1 MVMVHQVMLIL
12 SYKKM
17 APRTPHI
24 VIVNQTL
31 HIVQDLKTMRK
42 RDMQE
47 VELYHEDS
55 CGHRSFTQPKG
66 AKNGKILTSTSQETC
81 RANPKGVIG
90 NPQALVL

>member
-1 MVMVHQVMLIL
+1 MVMVHQVILIL
-12 SYKKM
+12 SHKKM
-17 APRTPHI
+17 APRTPYI
-24 VIVNQTL
+24 STVNQTL

-66 AKNGKILTSTSQETC
+66 AKNGKILTSTLQETR